1 MTTTKFSHKIKKL
14 PQDLKGPLFSTFLY
28 ISGLNVSG
36 GTSAAA
42 YMT

>member
-1 MTTTKFSHKIKKL
+1 MTTTKYSHKIK
-14 PQDLKGPLFSTFLY
+14 KGPLFSTFLY